1 MKTEASFSVE
11 AAFVMPFVFF
21 IIVFVIQTGLFM
33 CDCCMTEALLYE
45 NLTGSEI
52 RAKEF
57 FVSDCKMSDI
67 QSAYPNVK
75 AEAVLTIKDPL
86 FAFVNER
93 KISICLV
100 EDTPVKNA
108 HSARAVRK
116 VIKNLNIIVED

>member
-11 AAFVMPFVFF
+11 AAFVMPFVFW

-33 CDCCMTEALLYE
+33 CDCCIAEAFLYE
-45 NLTGSEI
+45 RLTGKETF
-52 RAKEF
+52 RKEF
-57 FVSDCKMSDI
+57 FVSECRVSDV
-67 QSAYPNVK
+67 QNEYPEKQV
-75 AEAVLTIKDPL
+75 EAILKIKSPL
-86 FAFVNER
+86 FKFVDER

-116 VIKNLNIIVED
+116 IIKNLYTIVGE